1 MVRGASRSQNQTERD
16 LELAGGAE
24 GGARIHSQLQ
34 CYFLVKKKKIIMLRC
49 AFVYFCLGV
58 LLCLGFDSVCGSV
71 CV

>member
-34 CYFLVKKKKIIMLRC
+34 CYFLVKKKIIMLRC

>member
-34 CYFLVKKKKIIMLRC
+34 CYFLVKNNNNDNNVEMCFCLFLSRC
-49 AFVYFCLGV
+49 A
-58 LLCLGFDSVCGSV
+58 SVSWF
-71 CV
+71 

>member
-34 CYFLVKKKKIIMLRC
+34 CYFLVKKNYNNVEMC
-49 AFVYFCLGV
+49 FCLFLSRGA
-58 LLCLGFDSVCGSV
+58 SVFWV
-71 CV
+71 